1 MSRAAKTVVHK
12 PPLNVIDG
20 ISRRQRAETVIRQ
33 NVLAQDFEMDQLS
46 CSWPQKSVFVISEL
60 LSTEKSYIE
69 SLEEVVQ
76 VNKI

>member
-1 MSRAAKTVVHK
+1 MSRAATTVCHK

-20 ISRRQRAETVIRQ
+20 ISRWQRSETVVRQ
-33 NVLAQDFEMDQLS
+33 NVFAQDFEMDKLS

-60 LSTEKSYIE
+60 LSTEKAYIE